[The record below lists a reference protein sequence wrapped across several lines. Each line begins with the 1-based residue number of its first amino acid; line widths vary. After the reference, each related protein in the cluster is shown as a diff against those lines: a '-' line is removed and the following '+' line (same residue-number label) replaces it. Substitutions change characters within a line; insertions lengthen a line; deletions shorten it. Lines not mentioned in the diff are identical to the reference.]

1 MAYTA
6 TKFLSPRALAFP
18 GGFDNTQKLVTVRGT
33 MVENDTATFYS
44 TGGVGSSSFQVTAFS
59 AVGLVTYNTF
69 VGMPLYNGQLVVVFG
84 TTHNDGTYTVA
95 NVAATTTVAGTFTAV
110 PLAGNTLNGTGD
122 TAQTAEGVGQVQW
135 GVRQFLPQTFT
146 AATVTVSGGIM
157 TVTYTT
163 LTGPQLQPGDNVTL
177 VGMTNAGN
185 NGTFSLNTV
194 TPTSSTAGSF
204 TVTNANAVASDN
216 GTGTGKFKS
225 GIEAVYTADPPIEV
239 QFFSNKGYNYCWNYV
254 NQTVQIFV
262 NGAGSGTI
270 SAPTI
275 TTLTNA
281 TTTSPV
287 YVNGSALTETTG
299 ATGITGVQAP
309 TFTGT
314 GGGALAEA
322 ALGASVAFDG
332 TIHFRASFIRAQD

>member
-18 GGFDNTQKLVTVRGT
+18 GGFDNSQKMVTVRGT
-33 MVENDTATFYS
+33 LVENDTATEYS
-44 TGGVGSSSFQVTAFS
+44 TGGVGSTSFQVTAFS
-59 AVGLVTYNTF
+59 AVGLVTYNSL
-69 VGMPLYNGQLVVVFG
+69 VGMPLYNGQLVTIFN
-84 TTHNDGTYTVA
+84 TSSNTNDGTFVVA
-95 NVAATTTVAGTFTAV
+95 NVVATTTVAGTFTAV
-110 PLAGNTLNGTGD
+110 PLPGKTLSGTAQ
-122 TAQTAEGVGQVQW
+122 TSQTAEGVGQIQW
-135 GVRQFLPQTFT
+135 GIRQFLNQTFT
-146 AATVTVSGGIM
+146 ATAVTVSGGIM

-204 TVTNANAVASDN
+204 TVTNANAVATDS

-225 GIEAVYTADPPIEV
+225 GIEAVYTQDAPIEV
-239 QFFSNKGYNYCWNYV
+239 EFFNNKGWIYSWNYV
-254 NQTVQIFV
+254 NQTVQIF
-262 NGAGSGTI
+262 
-270 SAPTI
+270 
-275 TTLTNA
+275 
-281 TTTSPV
+281 
-287 YVNGSALTETTG
+287 TTG
-299 ATGITGVQAP
+299 TASGDV
-309 TFTGT
+309 
-314 GGGALAEA
+314 LNEA

>member
-1 MAYTA
+1 MSYTA
-6 TKFLSPRALAFP
+6 TKYLSPRALAFP
-18 GGFDNTQKLVTVRGT
+18 GGFDNSQKMVTVRGT
-33 MVENDTATFYS
+33 LVENDTATEYS
-44 TGGVGSSSFQVTAFS
+44 TGGVGSTSFQVTAFS
-59 AVGLVTYNTF
+59 AVGLVTYNSL

-110 PLAGNTLNGTGD
+110 PLAGKTLNGTGD
-122 TAQTAEGVGQVQW
+122 TAQTAEGVGQIQW
-135 GVRQFLPQTFT
+135 GIRQFLNQTFT
-146 AATVTVSGGIM
+146 ATAVTVSGGIM

-204 TVTNANAVASDN
+204 TVTNANAVATDS

-225 GIEAVYTADPPIEV
+225 GIEAVYTADAPIEV
-239 QFFSNKGYNYCWNYV
+239 QFFTNKGWVYSWNYV
-254 NQTVQIFV
+254 NQTVQIF
-262 NGAGSGTI
+262 
-270 SAPTI
+270 
-275 TTLTNA
+275 
-281 TTTSPV
+281 
-287 YVNGSALTETTG
+287 TTG
-299 ATGITGVQAP
+299 TASGDV
-309 TFTGT
+309 
-314 GGGALAEA
+314 LNEA

-332 TIHFRASFIRAQD
+332 TIHFRATFIRAQD

>member
-1 MAYTA
+1 MSYTA
-6 TKFLSPRALAFP
+6 TKYLSPRALAFP
-18 GGFDNTQKLVTVRGT
+18 GGFDNSQKMVTVRGT
-33 MVENDTATFYS
+33 LVENDTATEYS
-44 TGGVGSSSFQVTAFS
+44 TGGVGSTSFQVTAFS
-59 AVGLVTYNTF
+59 AVGLVTYNSL

-95 NVAATTTVAGTFTAV
+95 NVIATTTVAGTFTAV
-110 PLAGNTLNGTGD
+110 PLAGKTLNGTGD
-122 TAQTAEGVGQVQW
+122 TAQTAEGVGQIQW
-135 GVRQFLPQTFT
+135 GIRQFLNQTFT
-146 AATVTVSGGIM
+146 ATAVTVSGGIM

-225 GIEAVYTADPPIEV
+225 GIEAIYTADPPIEV
-239 QFFSNKGYNYCWNYV
+239 QFFSNKGWVYSWNYV
-254 NQTVQIFV
+254 NQTVQIF
-262 NGAGSGTI
+262 
-270 SAPTI
+270 
-275 TTLTNA
+275 
-281 TTTSPV
+281 
-287 YVNGSALTETTG
+287 TTG
-299 ATGITGVQAP
+299 TASGDV
-309 TFTGT
+309 
-314 GGGALAEA
+314 LNEA

-332 TIHFRASFIRAQD
+332 TIHFRATFIRAQD